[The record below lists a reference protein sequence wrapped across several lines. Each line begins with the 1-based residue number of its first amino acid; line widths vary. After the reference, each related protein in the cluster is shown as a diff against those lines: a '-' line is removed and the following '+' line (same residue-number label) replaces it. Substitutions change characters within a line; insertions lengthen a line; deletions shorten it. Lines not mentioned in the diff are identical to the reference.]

1 MKKRK
6 LTEIHK
12 GVHKDNR
19 MSLQSS
25 QYVSEDTLVKDFCSV
40 LETDEHP
47 WGQLQVKREF
57 DYTRGRTDVVA
68 IDCDGDVIAF
78 EMKLE
83 KWKQAA
89 HQAYKNTCF
98 AHLSYV
104 VLPES
109 TARRAQRGS
118 YEFIR
123 RSVGLCYIKANAVV
137 IALPAPRQRPLQP
150 WLSHIATSE
159 IAGGENYGF

>member
-1 MKKRK
+1 
-6 LTEIHK
+6 
-12 GVHKDNR
+12 

-40 LETDEHP
+40 LKMDEHP

-57 DYTRGRTDVVA
+57 DYNRGRTDVVA
-68 IDCDGDVIAF
+68 IDCDGNVIAF

-83 KWKQAA
+83 KWKEAA
-89 HQAYKNTCF
+89 HQAYKNRCF
-98 AHLSYV
+98 AHISYV
-104 VLPES
+104 VLPEF
-109 TARRAQRGS
+109 TALRAQRSS

-137 IALPAPRQRPLQP
+137 IALPAPCQHPLQP
-150 WLSHIATSE
+150 WLSRIA
-159 IAGGENYGF
+159 ILDIVGEETYGF